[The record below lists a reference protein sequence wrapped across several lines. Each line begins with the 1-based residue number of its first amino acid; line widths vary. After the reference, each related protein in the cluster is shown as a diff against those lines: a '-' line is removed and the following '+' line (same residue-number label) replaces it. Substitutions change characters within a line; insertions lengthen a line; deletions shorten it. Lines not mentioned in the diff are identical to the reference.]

1 MHLYYIS
8 CLIHKEYYY
17 MEKDLIIDE
26 LLNVW
31 EETYKKGQLT
41 FWVFLALKESNKCV
55 EEIKEFVEKMSEG
68 AMSCEEQ
75 SLYRNLRKF
84 QHLGIV
90 AYDTKRVS
98 KGPDRKYY
106 YLTEIGNELFKR
118 FVKRN
123 ILVFTKESIINLLI

>member
-1 MHLYYIS
+1 
-8 CLIHKEYYY
+8 
-17 MEKDLIIDE
+17 MEKNLIIDE

-55 EEIKEFVEKMSEG
+55 EEIKEFVVKMSEG

-106 YLTEIGNELFKR
+106 YLTEIGNDLFKR

>member
-1 MHLYYIS
+1 
-8 CLIHKEYYY
+8 
-17 MEKDLIIDE
+17 MENDVMITE
-26 LLNVW
+26 LLNAW

-41 FWVFLALKESNKCV
+41 FWIFLALKESNKCV
-55 EEIKEFVEKMSEG
+55 EDIKEFVEKMSERT
-68 AMSCEEQ
+68 MSCEEQ

-90 AYDTKRVS
+90 AYDSKRVS

-118 FVKRN
+118 FVERN
-123 ILVFTKESIINLLI
+123 IMIFTKESIINLLTK